1 MKQITS
7 AMKQNTSAI
16 KQITSAM
23 KQITMKQITSAMK
36 QVTNYKCN
44 ESNTSFQTRLLAHA
58 GGCEIS
64 ILSEMISSFS
74 PL

>member
-7 AMKQNTSAI
+7 AIKQN
-16 KQITSAM
+16 TSAM
-23 KQITMKQITSAMK
+23 KQITNAMKQITSAMK

-44 ESNTSFQTRLLAHA
+44 AANTTRLFAHA

>member
-1 MKQITS
+1 MKQNTS
-7 AMKQNTSAI
+7 AMKQNTSAM

-23 KQITMKQITSAMK
+23 KQITSAMK
-36 QVTNYKCN
+36 QFTNYKCN
-44 ESNTSFQTRLLAHA
+44 EAKKSFQTRLLAHA

-64 ILSEMISSFS
+64 ILSEMISSFP